1 MGKQPILK
9 SHRRPDIETT
19 VVAVRTVKFGDG
31 SYPVIAGPAAV
42 ESEDQI
48 NASAD
53 AVAEAGGSVLR
64 AGTFIAGSSPY
75 EYRGVGPDAVWM
87 LEHAGRRAGLPV
99 ATEVLEPAHVEA
111 AAEHIDVLEVGPDNM
126 QNFVLLREVG
136 SSHRPV
142 IVHRGPSA
150 TIDEWLL
157 AAEYVLD
164 AGNERVVLCERGSRG
179 FDPRT
184 TDTIDISA
192 VPAVQR
198 LSHLPVVVDPAP
210 SAGDPD
216 LLPPLAL
223 AARSAG
229 ADGLLVPVH
238 PDPANAR
245 AGNGAHLD
253 AVQFAALMEA
263 LGIPSLRDEIDRIDR
278 QLVKLLARRL
288 NSSVEIARIKAGR
301 DLDIYSPDR
310 EAELIAETRDDAE
323 MLDIDPDYA
332 QELMEVVLRHSRAAQ
347 RQDLGIDDADDS

>member
-1 MGKQPILK
+1 MGEEPILK

-19 VVAVRTVKFGDG
+19 MIAVRTVKFGDG
-31 SYPVIAGPAAV
+31 SYPVLAGPAAV
-42 ESEDQI
+42 ESEAQI
-48 NASAD
+48 NAAAA
-53 AVAEAGGSVLR
+53 AVAAAGGSVLR

-87 LEHAGRRAGLPV
+87 LEHAGREAGLPV
-99 ATEVLEPAHVEA
+99 STEVLEPNHVA
-111 AAEHIDVLEVGPDNM
+111 QAAEHVDILEIGPGNM

-136 SSHRPV
+136 DTDRTV
-142 IVHRGPSA
+142 IVHRGSSA

-184 TDTIDISA
+184 SDTIDISV

-198 LSHLPVVVDPAP
+198 LSHLPVVVDPT
-210 SAGDPD
+210 AGDAD

-238 PDPANAR
+238 PDPENAK
-245 AGNGAHLD
+245 AGNGSHLD
-253 AVQFAALMEA
+253 PAQFAALMEA

-278 QLVKLLARRL
+278 QLIKLLAARL
-288 NSSVEIARIKAGR
+288 NGSVEIARIKAARG
-301 DLDIYSPDR
+301 LDIYSPDR
-310 EAELIAETRDDAE
+310 EAELIAEMRADAE
-323 MLDIDPDYA
+323 ALGVDPAYA
-332 QELMEVVLRHSRAAQ
+332 QDLIEVVLHHSRDAQ
-347 RQDLGIDDADDS
+347 RRALGG